1 MKFDEKVRQ
10 ETLRTGSG
18 PVEVCKQVL
27 ISKLNQINEY
37 NLDNEESRMIDF
49 LIMLIEEDDLW

>member
-10 ETLRTGSG
+10 EALRTGSE

>member
-1 MKFDEKVRQ
+1 MKFDEKVK
-10 ETLRTGSG
+10 EEISRTGLE
-18 PVEVCKQVL
+18 PVKVCKQVL
-27 ISKLNQINEY
+27 ISKLNQINDY